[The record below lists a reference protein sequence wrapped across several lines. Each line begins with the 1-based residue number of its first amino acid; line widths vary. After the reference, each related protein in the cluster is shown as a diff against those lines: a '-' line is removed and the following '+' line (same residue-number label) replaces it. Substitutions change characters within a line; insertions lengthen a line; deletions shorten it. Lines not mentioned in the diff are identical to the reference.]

1 MSLAKFSLTAF
12 AGLMLLTAQPSFACT
27 LFGAAGE
34 GVVEGGG
41 TILAKTRDEHPGRQ
55 FFDIVRP
62 SDGYA
67 YMGLFTGRK
76 GHFNMGVNEK
86 GLVVA
91 RSASGGIP
99 KEKRLTYARFEKEG
113 LRAPEWIARHYATVD
128 EVLAHPE
135 IFKEPV
141 NYILADKTKVVVV
154 EVMPGGK
161 TTVRVTEKGTAAH
174 TNHFIEP
181 QSKALNEKVG
191 QSSRIR
197 LERICSL
204 LSEKEKPFTTETFI
218 AMTRDRNAGPVNS
231 IWRTGTKPEG
241 FQTLAA
247 MVVKTPRAGPLEVY
261 FTWRTRAMDPDSLQ
275 TVRRTVTLADFR
287 KTTADFLAGK

>member
-91 RSASGGIP
+91 RSASGVPRSGSPGITP
-99 KEKRLTYARFEKEG
+99 RSMR
-113 LRAPEWIARHYATVD
+113 
-128 EVLAHPE
+128 
-135 IFKEPV
+135 
-141 NYILADKTKVVVV
+141 
-154 EVMPGGK
+154 
-161 TTVRVTEKGTAAH
+161 
-174 TNHFIEP
+174 
-181 QSKALNEKVG
+181 
-191 QSSRIR
+191 
-197 LERICSL
+197 CSL
-204 LSEKEKPFTTETFI
+204 
-218 AMTRDRNAGPVNS
+218 TR
-231 IWRTGTKPEG
+231 K
-241 FQTLAA
+241 
-247 MVVKTPRAGPLEVY
+247 
-261 FTWRTRAMDPDSLQ
+261 SL
-275 TVRRTVTLADFR
+275 RSL
-287 KTTADFLAGK
+287 

>member
-55 FFDIVRP
+55 FFDIVRS

-204 LSEKEKPFTTETFI
+204 LSEKEKPFTTDIFI

-247 MVVKTPRAGPLEVY
+247 MVA
-261 FTWRTRAMDPDSLQ
+261 
-275 TVRRTVTLADFR
+275 
-287 KTTADFLAGK
+287 